1 MHKFVSSSYF
11 RRSGLKRPDMR
22 AAAEWETFLLLT
34 LEEWILRAT
43 GCRVPR
49 KSGSFFLLE
58 EAD

>member
-1 MHKFVSSSYF
+1 MWTPTAITYGVRLTSSF
-11 RRSGLKRPDMR
+11 R
-22 AAAEWETFLLLT
+22 
-34 LEEWILRAT
+34 EEWILRAT